1 MFVIEA
7 TKPLDDGSQG
17 FRFNLFGKKGLMRKR
32 KSMSRGWFKRQRME
46 TSVAYHFGKRTVYL
60 FGNGMK
66 PRKLSHFAG

>member
-1 MFVIEA
+1 MFVIVA

-32 KSMSRGWFKRQRME
+32 KSISRGWFKRQRMA
-46 TSVAYHFGKRTVYL
+46 TSVAYHFGMRTVYL